1 MKSIIC
7 NYVLYFF
14 SKFIQ
19 DKYGYDKQ
27 KSAYLAGAVYDVS
40 MVVAPFLGRVIVS
53 THQTATTKNVLYIDS
68 HINETQNIH
77 LVPDITPT

>member
-1 MKSIIC
+1 MPSSLIQVI
-7 NYVLYFF
+7 YILHF

-40 MVVAPFLGRVIVS
+40 MIVSPFLGRLIVS
-53 THQTATTKNVLYIDS
+53 VLIIKATILINKQT
-68 HINETQNIH
+68 
-77 LVPDITPT
+77 